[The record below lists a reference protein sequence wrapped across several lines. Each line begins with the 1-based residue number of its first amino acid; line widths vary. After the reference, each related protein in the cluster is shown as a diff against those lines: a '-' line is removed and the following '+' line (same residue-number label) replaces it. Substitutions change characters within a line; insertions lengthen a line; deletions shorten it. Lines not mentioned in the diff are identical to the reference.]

1 MSLLSFIVVGGGPQ
15 GCAVAGA
22 LARRGAEVS
31 VIESTAARLQPDA
44 IAALQSLGV
53 DVRVGLVL
61 VGVIDVGTHLEAELS
76 NDHVENYDGIVLADA
91 DTTARISA
99 GIRGVSV
106 VDDDDTD
113 ADREAA
119 RLVRPQRAG

>member
-1 MSLLSFIVVGGGPQ
+1 MSLLSFLVVGGGAQ
-15 GCAVAGA
+15 ACALAGA
-22 LARRGAEVS
+22 LAGRGAEVS

>member
-1 MSLLSFIVVGGGPQ
+1 MSLLSFLVVGGGPQ

-53 DVRVGLVL
+53 DVRLGLVL

-91 DTTARISA
+91 DTTARIGA
-99 GIRGVSV
+99 GVRGVSV
-106 VDDDDTD
+106 VDDDTD
-113 ADREAA
+113 GDREAA